1 MKYTIELR
9 YVANFVTT
17 VEGDFKDEGEALDA
31 ARTNAEEA
39 DMQDFTLTKGLE
51 AQIINAS

>member
-1 MKYTIELR
+1 MRYTIELR
-9 YVANFVTT
+9 YVATFVTT

-39 DMQDFTLTKGLE
+39 DMQDFTLTKELE
-51 AQIINAS
+51 AQILNAP